1 MLNLAYKIMT
11 KIEFSYWLENYF
23 LDWQKKNGRT
33 SIRRFSLWLG
43 IHYSL
48 VDQWMN
54 GKGGKPG
61 PKNLAKLALKVGPE
75 IYDILGIPEPPKFI
89 QLYDAHY
96 DDLPLDAQKKLDK
109 QISEDFSKYIDSN
122 Q

>member
-1 MLNLAYKIMT
+1 MLNLNNKYMAKS
-11 KIEFSYWLENYF
+11 EFGRWLENYF
-23 LDWQKKNGRT
+23 LDWQKTNGRS
-33 SIRRFSLWLG
+33 SIRKFSRWLG

-61 PKNLAKLALKVGPE
+61 PKNLAKLALKIGPE
-75 IYDILGIPEPPKFI
+75 VYDLLEIPEPPKFM

-96 DDLPLDAQKKLDK
+96 DDLPPEAQKQLDK
-109 QISEDFSKYIDSN
+109 RISDDFLQYLKS
-122 Q
+122 